1 MHSKGKY
8 KQGKKDNPQN
18 GKKIIF
24 SISGTGRTGQLHV
37 KE

>member
-18 GKKIIF
+18 GKKII
-24 SISGTGRTGQLHV
+24 SSEIT
-37 KE
+37 KD